1 MPWTFAFRGAPGAI
15 SEPPLNPSRKVIT
28 VLQAGRAIAAF
39 AVVLHHAGQS
49 TADFVGPMPTF
60 LRVIV
65 ERGLL
70 GVDFFF
76 VLSGFIIYHTN
87 MNKEPGLSWSWRYLE
102 GRLIRIFV
110 PYLPVGLAVALAY
123 TLLPGLS
130 ASDRPWDWVAT
141 LTLLPTPTEPALIV
155 AWTLQHELIFYFL
168 FCLFALTRRPLL
180 GAAVWTAII
189 LVVAAVWGE
198 PPHPWFIMLALI
210 NVEFAFGMVGAR
222 MIASGSGPPSWL
234 MLLGA
239 GLLAALFVGLGGLT
253 EHRVLFGLAVALL
266 LVPIVRAEQKGLF
279 GTARFLILLGN
290 ASYAVYLIHN
300 PLIALLARFAP
311 PHWAI
316 AFLWFSFAGT
326 VGGLAYHMLFERHAI
341 TYLKVRAS
349 RVRRRWT
356 GELEGAT

>member
-1 MPWTFAFRGAPGAI
+1 MPWTSAFGGASGAAA
-15 SEPPLNPSRKVIT
+15 EPPLNPSPKVIS
-28 VLQAGRAIAAF
+28 VLQAGRGIAAL

-49 TADFVGPMPTF
+49 TADFVGPMPDL
-60 LRVIV
+60 LRMVIA
-65 ERGLL
+65 RGLL

-102 GRLIRIFV
+102 SRLIRIFV
-110 PYLPVGLAVALAY
+110 PYLPVGVAVALAY

-130 ASDRPWDWVAT
+130 ATDRPWDWVAT

-168 FCLFALTRRPLL
+168 FWLFAMTRRPLL
-180 GAAVWTAII
+180 GAAVWSVII
-189 LVVAAVWGE
+189 LVVAAAWGVQ
-198 PPHPWFIMLALI
+198 PRPWFILLALI
-210 NVEFAFGMVGAR
+210 NMEFAFGMVGAR
-222 MIASGSGPPSWL
+222 MIATGTGPPSWL

-239 GLLAALFVGLGGLT
+239 ALLTALFIGLGGLT

-266 LVPIVRAEQKGLF
+266 LVPIVRAEQTGLF
-279 GTARFLILLGN
+279 STARSLILLGD
-290 ASYAVYLIHN
+290 ASYAVYLVHN
-300 PLIALLARFAP
+300 PLIALLARVAP
-311 PHWAI
+311 PHWAV
-316 AFLWFSFAGT
+316 AFIWFSIAGT
-326 VGGLAYHMLFERHAI
+326 AAGLAYHMLFERYAI
-341 TYLKVRAS
+341 AYLRVRAS